1 MSRHL
6 ENSSKGF
13 KGVCLQEIENL
24 HQSVLLQEVLQA
36 FAPLE
41 EGVLIDCTLGLG
53 GHSKALLSQK
63 PHLKLIGIDKDKF
76 AQEIAKERLKAF
88 EGRYNLLSGG
98 FAKRFKEVLETHDKE
113 IKGVLVDLGV
123 SSLQLDD
130 DNRGFNFHSHALDMR
145 MDLESDLNAQKVINS
160 YPVVALEKIFRDYG
174 EIKEY
179 KKIAHKIAE
188 RRTKKPFKDAKD
200 LSDFLSSLSKNKK
213 IHPATLVFQAVRI
226 EVNRELEELKEFL
239 QCARN
244 LKGAILCVIS
254 FHSLEDSLVK
264 NAFKDYAKNCICDP
278 LSFKCACSN
287 NHALGEILTK
297 KPITPSPEEIKNN
310 RRSRSA
316 KMRIFQF
323 KP

>member
-1 MSRHL
+1 
-6 ENSSKGF
+6 
-13 KGVCLQEIENL
+13 
-24 HQSVLLQEVLQA
+24 
-36 FAPLE
+36 
-41 EGVLIDCTLGLG
+41 
-53 GHSKALLSQK
+53 
-63 PHLKLIGIDKDKF
+63 
-76 AQEIAKERLKAF
+76 
-88 EGRYNLLSGG
+88 
-98 FAKRFKEVLETHDKE
+98 
-113 IKGVLVDLGV
+113 
-123 SSLQLDD
+123 
-130 DNRGFNFHSHALDMR
+130 
-145 MDLESDLNAQKVINS
+145 MDLESELNAQKVINS
-160 YPVVALEKIFRDYG
+160 YPIVALEKIFRDYG

-188 RRTKKPFKDAKD
+188 RRAKKPFKNAKD
-200 LSDFLSSLSKNKK
+200 LSEFLSSFSKNKK

-226 EVNRELEELKEFL
+226 EVNSELEELKEFL

-254 FHSLEDSLVK
+254 FHSLEDALVK

-278 LSFKCACSN
+278 SSFKCACSN

-316 KMRIFQF
+316 KMRVFQF

>member
-1 MSRHL
+1 MQ
-6 ENSSKGF
+6 G
-13 KGVCLQEIENL
+13 IENL

-41 EGVLIDCTLGLG
+41 KGVLIDCTLGLG

-63 PHLKLIGIDKDKF
+63 PHLKLIGIDKDKH

-88 EGRYNLLSGG
+88 EGRYHILSGG
-98 FAKRFKEVLETHDKE
+98 FAKRFKEALETHGDE

-130 DNRGFNFHSHALDMR
+130 DDRGFNFHSSTLDMR
-145 MDLESDLNAQKVINS
+145 MDLESELNAQKVINS
-160 YPVVALEKIFRDYG
+160 YSVVALEKIFKDYG

-179 KKIAHKIAE
+179 KKIAHHIVE
-188 RRTKKPFKDAKD
+188 RRAKKPFKDAKD

-213 IHPATLVFQAVRI
+213 IHPATLVFQAIRI
-226 EVNRELEELKEFL
+226 EVNHELEELKEFL
-239 QCARN
+239 QDAKN

-254 FHSLEDSLVK
+254 FHSLEDALVK
-264 NAFKDYAKNCICDP
+264 NAFKDYAKNCICDA
-278 LSFKCACSN
+278 LSFKCTCSN

-297 KPITPSPEEIKNN
+297 KPITPSPEEIKRN

-316 KMRIFQF
+316 KMRVFQF

>member
-1 MSRHL
+1 MQ
-6 ENSSKGF
+6 G
-13 KGVCLQEIENL
+13 IENL

-41 EGVLIDCTLGLG
+41 KGVLIDCTLGLG

-63 PHLKLIGIDKDKF
+63 PHLKLIGIDKDKH

-88 EGRYNLLSGG
+88 EERYHILSGG
-98 FAKRFKEVLETHDKE
+98 FAKRFKEALEAHGDE

-130 DNRGFNFHSHALDMR
+130 DDRGFNFHSPALDMR
-145 MDLESDLNAQKVINS
+145 MDLESELNAQKVINS
-160 YPVVALEKIFRDYG
+160 YSVVALEKIFKDYG

-179 KKIAHKIAE
+179 KKIAHHIVE
-188 RRTKKPFKDAKD
+188 RRAKKPFKDAKD

-213 IHPATLVFQAVRI
+213 IHPATLVFQAIRI
-226 EVNRELEELKEFL
+226 EVNHELEELKEFL
-239 QCARN
+239 QDARN

-254 FHSLEDSLVK
+254 FHSLEDALVK
-264 NAFKDYAKNCICDP
+264 NAFKDYAKNCICDA
-278 LSFKCACSN
+278 LSFKCTCSN

-297 KPITPSPEEIKNN
+297 KPITPSPEEIKRN

-316 KMRIFQF
+316 KMRVFQF

>member
-1 MSRHL
+1 M
-6 ENSSKGF
+6 
-13 KGVCLQEIENL
+13 QEIESL

-41 EGVLIDCTLGLG
+41 KGVLIDCTLGLG
-53 GHSKALLSQK
+53 GHSKAILSQK

-88 EGRYNLLSGG
+88 EGRYNLLRGG

-130 DNRGFNFHSHALDMR
+130 DSRGFNFHSHALDMR
-145 MDLESDLNAQKVINS
+145 MDLEGDLNAQKIINS

-179 KKIAHKIAE
+179 KKIAHKITE
-188 RRTKKPFKDAKD
+188 RRAKKPFKDAKD

-226 EVNRELEELKEFL
+226 EVNSELEELKEFL

-254 FHSLEDSLVK
+254 FHSLEDALVK

-316 KMRIFQF
+316 KMRVFQF
-323 KP
+323 KS

>member
-1 MSRHL
+1 M
-6 ENSSKGF
+6 
-13 KGVCLQEIENL
+13 QEIENL

-53 GHSKALLSQK
+53 GHSKAILSQK

-98 FAKRFKEVLETHDKE
+98 FAKRFKEALETHDKE

-145 MDLESDLNAQKVINS
+145 MDLEGDLNAQKVINS
-160 YPVVALEKIFRDYG
+160 YPMVALEKIFRDYG

-188 RRTKKPFKDAKD
+188 RRAKKPFKDAKD

-213 IHPATLVFQAVRI
+213 SIQRLW
-226 EVNRELEELKEFL
+226 
-239 QCARN
+239 C
-244 LKGAILCVIS
+244 
-254 FHSLEDSLVK
+254 
-264 NAFKDYAKNCICDP
+264 
-278 LSFKCACSN
+278 
-287 NHALGEILTK
+287 
-297 KPITPSPEEIKNN
+297 
-310 RRSRSA
+310 
-316 KMRIFQF
+316 F
-323 KP
+323 KPFA

>member
-1 MSRHL
+1 M
-6 ENSSKGF
+6 
-13 KGVCLQEIENL
+13 QEIENL
-24 HQSVLLQEVLQA
+24 HKSVLLQEVLQA

-41 EGVLIDCTLGLG
+41 KGVFIDCTLGLG

-63 PHLKLIGIDKDKF
+63 PHLKLIGIDKDKH

-88 EGRYNLLSGG
+88 EGCYHILSGG
-98 FAKRFKEVLETHDKE
+98 FAKRFKEALETHGE
-113 IKGVLVDLGV
+113 QIKGVLVDLGV

-145 MDLESDLNAQKVINS
+145 MDLESELNAQKVINS
-160 YPVVALEKIFRDYG
+160 YCIVALEKIFKDYG
-174 EIKEY
+174 AIKEY
-179 KKIAHKIAE
+179 KKIAHHIVE
-188 RRTKKPFKDAKD
+188 RRAKKPFKDAKD

-213 IHPATLVFQAVRI
+213 IHPATLVFQAIRI

-239 QCARN
+239 QDAMK

-254 FHSLEDSLVK
+254 FHSLEDALVK
-264 NAFKDYAKNCICDP
+264 NAFKNYAKNCICDA
-278 LSFKCACSN
+278 LNFKCTCSN

-297 KPITPSPEEIKNN
+297 KPITPSLEEIKHN

-316 KMRIFQF
+316 KMRVFQF

>member
-1 MSRHL
+1 MQ
-6 ENSSKGF
+6 G
-13 KGVCLQEIENL
+13 IENL
-24 HQSVLLQEVLQA
+24 HQSVLLQEVLQV

-63 PHLKLIGIDKDKF
+63 SHLKLIGIDKDKH

-88 EGRYNLLSGG
+88 EGRYHILSGG
-98 FAKRFKEVLETHDKE
+98 FAKRFKEALETHGE
-113 IKGVLVDLGV
+113 QIKGVLVDLGV

-130 DNRGFNFHSHALDMR
+130 DDRGFNFHSPTLDMR
-145 MDLESDLNAQKVINS
+145 MDLESELNAQKVINS
-160 YPVVALEKIFRDYG
+160 YSVVALEKIFKDYG

-179 KKIAHKIAE
+179 KKIAHHIVE
-188 RRTKKPFKDAKD
+188 RRAKKPFKDAKD

-213 IHPATLVFQAVRI
+213 IHPATLVFQAIRI
-226 EVNRELEELKEFL
+226 EVNHELEELKAFL
-239 QCARN
+239 QDARN

-254 FHSLEDSLVK
+254 FHSLEDALVK
-264 NAFKDYAKNCICDP
+264 NAFKDYAKNCICDA
-278 LSFKCACSN
+278 LSFKCTCSN

-297 KPITPSPEEIKNN
+297 KPITPSPEEIKRN

-316 KMRIFQF
+316 KMRAFQF

>member
-1 MSRHL
+1 M
-6 ENSSKGF
+6 
-13 KGVCLQEIENL
+13 QEIEGL

-36 FAPLE
+36 FTPLE

-98 FAKRFKEVLETHDKE
+98 FAKRFKEALETHNKE

-130 DNRGFNFHSHALDMR
+130 DNRGFNFHSCTLDMR

-179 KKIAHKIAE
+179 KKIAHHIVE
-188 RRTKKPFKDAKD
+188 RRAKKPFKDAKD

-226 EVNRELEELKEFL
+226 EVNSELEELKEFL

-254 FHSLEDSLVK
+254 FHSLEDALVK
-264 NAFKDYAKNCICDP
+264 NAFKDYAKNCVCDP

-297 KPITPSPEEIKNN
+297 KPITPSPEEIKSN

-316 KMRIFQF
+316 KMRVFQF

>member
-1 MSRHL
+1 M
-6 ENSSKGF
+6 
-13 KGVCLQEIENL
+13 QEIENL

-98 FAKRFKEVLETHDKE
+98 FAKRFKEALETHKKEKE

-145 MDLESDLNAQKVINS
+145 MDLKGDLNAQKVINS

-188 RRTKKPFKDAKD
+188 RRAKKPFKDAKD

-316 KMRIFQF
+316 KMRVFQF

>member
-1 MSRHL
+1 M
-6 ENSSKGF
+6 
-13 KGVCLQEIENL
+13 QEIENL

-98 FAKRFKEVLETHDKE
+98 FAKRFKEALETHNKE

-130 DNRGFNFHSHALDMR
+130 DSRGFNFHSHALDMR

-179 KKIAHKIAE
+179 KKIAHKIVE
-188 RRTKKPFKDAKD
+188 RRAKKPFKDAKD

-254 FHSLEDSLVK
+254 FHSLEDALVK
-264 NAFKDYAKNCICDP
+264 NAFKDYAKNCVCDP

-316 KMRIFQF
+316 KMRVFQF
-323 KP
+323 KS

>member
-1 MSRHL
+1 M
-6 ENSSKGF
+6 
-13 KGVCLQEIENL
+13 QEIENL

-53 GHSKALLSQK
+53 GHSKAILSQK

-98 FAKRFKEVLETHDKE
+98 FAKRFKEALETHNKE

-130 DNRGFNFHSHALDMR
+130 DNRGFNFRSHTLDMR

-174 EIKEY
+174 EIKEH

-188 RRTKKPFKDAKD
+188 RRAKKPFKDAKD

-254 FHSLEDSLVK
+254 FHSLEDALVK

-316 KMRIFQF
+316 KMRVFQF

>member
-1 MSRHL
+1 MQ
-6 ENSSKGF
+6 G
-13 KGVCLQEIENL
+13 IENL

-41 EGVLIDCTLGLG
+41 KGVLIDCTLGLG

-63 PHLKLIGIDKDKF
+63 PHLKLIGIDKDKH

-88 EGRYNLLSGG
+88 EERYRILSGG
-98 FAKRFKEVLETHDKE
+98 FAKRFKEALETHGDE

-130 DNRGFNFHSHALDMR
+130 DDRGFNFHSLALDMR
-145 MDLESDLNAQKVINS
+145 MDLESELNAQKVINS
-160 YPVVALEKIFRDYG
+160 YSVVALEKIFKDYG

-179 KKIAHKIAE
+179 KKIAHHIVE
-188 RRTKKPFKDAKD
+188 RRAKKPFKDAKD

-213 IHPATLVFQAVRI
+213 IHPATLVFQAIRI
-226 EVNRELEELKEFL
+226 EVNHELEELKEFL
-239 QCARN
+239 QDARN

-254 FHSLEDSLVK
+254 FHSLEDALVK
-264 NAFKDYAKNCICDP
+264 NAFKDYAKNCICDA
-278 LSFKCACSN
+278 LSFKCTCSN

-297 KPITPSPEEIKNN
+297 KPITPSPEEIKRN

-316 KMRIFQF
+316 KMRVFQF

>member
-1 MSRHL
+1 MQ
-6 ENSSKGF
+6 G
-13 KGVCLQEIENL
+13 IESL

-41 EGVLIDCTLGLG
+41 KGVLIDCTLGLG

-63 PHLKLIGIDKDKF
+63 PHLKLIGIDKDKH

-88 EGRYNLLSGG
+88 EERYRILSGG
-98 FAKRFKEVLETHDKE
+98 FAKRFKEALETHGE
-113 IKGVLVDLGV
+113 QIKGVLVDLGV

-130 DNRGFNFHSHALDMR
+130 DDRGFNFHSPTLDMR
-145 MDLESDLNAQKVINS
+145 MDLESELNAQKVINS
-160 YPVVALEKIFRDYG
+160 YSVVALEKIFKDYG

-179 KKIAHKIAE
+179 KKIAHHIVE
-188 RRTKKPFKDAKD
+188 RRAKKPFKDAKD

-213 IHPATLVFQAVRI
+213 IHPATLVFQAIRI
-226 EVNRELEELKEFL
+226 EVNHELEELKEFL
-239 QCARN
+239 QDARN

-254 FHSLEDSLVK
+254 FHSLEDALVK
-264 NAFKDYAKNCICDP
+264 NAFKDYAKNCICDA
-278 LSFKCACSN
+278 LSFKCTCSN

-297 KPITPSPEEIKNN
+297 KPITPSPEEIKRN

-316 KMRIFQF
+316 KMRAFQF

>member
-1 MSRHL
+1 M
-6 ENSSKGF
+6 
-13 KGVCLQEIENL
+13 QEIENL

-41 EGVLIDCTLGLG
+41 EGILIDCTLGLG
-53 GHSKALLSQK
+53 GHSKAILSQK

-76 AQEIAKERLKAF
+76 AQEIAKERLKEF

-98 FAKRFKEVLETHDKE
+98 FAKRFKEALEIHGE
-113 IKGVLVDLGV
+113 RIKGVLVDLGV

-130 DNRGFNFHSHALDMR
+130 DNRGFNFRSHALDMR
-145 MDLESDLNAQKVINS
+145 MDLESELNAQKVINS

-188 RRTKKPFKDAKD
+188 RRAKKPFKDAKD
-200 LSDFLSSLSKNKK
+200 LSEFLSSLSKNKK

-226 EVNRELEELKEFL
+226 EVNSELEELKEFL
-239 QCARN
+239 QYARN

-254 FHSLEDSLVK
+254 FHSLEDGLVK

-278 LSFKCACSN
+278 SSFKCAC
-287 NHALGEILTK
+287 
-297 KPITPSPEEIKNN
+297 
-310 RRSRSA
+310 
-316 KMRIFQF
+316 
-323 KP
+323 

>member
-1 MSRHL
+1 M
-6 ENSSKGF
+6 
-13 KGVCLQEIENL
+13 QEIENL

-98 FAKRFKEVLETHDKE
+98 FAKRFKETLETHNKE

-130 DNRGFNFHSHALDMR
+130 DNRGFNFRSHTLDMR
-145 MDLESDLNAQKVINS
+145 MDLEGDLNAQKVINF

-188 RRTKKPFKDAKD
+188 RCAKKPFKDAKD

-316 KMRIFQF
+316 KMRVFQF

>member
-1 MSRHL
+1 M
-6 ENSSKGF
+6 
-13 KGVCLQEIENL
+13 QEIENL

-53 GHSKALLSQK
+53 GHSKAILSQK

-98 FAKRFKEVLETHDKE
+98 FAKRFKEALETHDKE

-130 DNRGFNFHSHALDMR
+130 DSRGFNFHSHALDMR
-145 MDLESDLNAQKVINS
+145 MDLESGLNAQKVINS

-179 KKIAHKIAE
+179 KKIAHKIVE
-188 RRTKKPFKDAKD
+188 RRAKKPFKDAKD
-200 LSDFLSSLSKNKK
+200 LSNFLSSLSKNKK

-239 QCARN
+239 QCARS

-316 KMRIFQF
+316 KMRVFQF

>member
-1 MSRHL
+1 M
-6 ENSSKGF
+6 
-13 KGVCLQEIENL
+13 QEIESL

-36 FAPLE
+36 FTPLE

-98 FAKRFKEVLETHDKE
+98 FAKRFKEALETHNKE

-130 DNRGFNFHSHALDMR
+130 DNRGFSFHSHTLDMR
-145 MDLESDLNAQKVINS
+145 MDLEGGLNAQKVINS

-188 RRTKKPFKDAKD
+188 RRAKKPFKDAKD
-200 LSDFLSSLSKNKK
+200 LSDFLSSFSKNKK

-226 EVNRELEELKEFL
+226 EVNSELEELKKFL

-254 FHSLEDSLVK
+254 FHSLEDALVK

-278 LSFKCACSN
+278 LSFKCTCSN

-316 KMRIFQF
+316 KMRVFQF

>member
-1 MSRHL
+1 M
-6 ENSSKGF
+6 
-13 KGVCLQEIENL
+13 QEIEGL

-36 FAPLE
+36 FTPLE

-98 FAKRFKEVLETHDKE
+98 FAKRFKEALETHNKE

-130 DNRGFNFHSHALDMR
+130 DNRGFNFHSCTLDMR

-179 KKIAHKIAE
+179 KKIAHHIVE
-188 RRTKKPFKDAKD
+188 RRAKKPFKDAKD
-200 LSDFLSSLSKNKK
+200 LSDFLSSFSKNKK

-226 EVNRELEELKEFL
+226 EVNSELEELKEFL

-254 FHSLEDSLVK
+254 FHSLEDKLVK

-278 LSFKCACSN
+278 SSFQCACSN

-316 KMRIFQF
+316 KMRVFQF

>member
-1 MSRHL
+1 MQ
-6 ENSSKGF
+6 G
-13 KGVCLQEIENL
+13 IENL

-41 EGVLIDCTLGLG
+41 KGILIDCTLGLG

-63 PHLKLIGIDKDKF
+63 PHLKLIGIDKDKH

-88 EGRYNLLSGG
+88 EGRYHILSGG
-98 FAKRFKEVLETHDKE
+98 FAKRFKEALETHGE
-113 IKGVLVDLGV
+113 QIKGVLVDLGV

-130 DNRGFNFHSHALDMR
+130 DDRGFNFHSLALDMR
-145 MDLESDLNAQKVINS
+145 MDLESELNAQKVINS
-160 YPVVALEKIFRDYG
+160 YSVVALEKIFKDYG

-179 KKIAHKIAE
+179 KKIAHHIVE
-188 RRTKKPFKDAKD
+188 RRAKKPFKDAKD

-213 IHPATLVFQAVRI
+213 IHPATLVFQAIRI
-226 EVNRELEELKEFL
+226 EVNHELEELKEFL
-239 QCARN
+239 QDARN

-254 FHSLEDSLVK
+254 FHSLEDALVK
-264 NAFKDYAKNCICDP
+264 NAFKDYAKNCICDA
-278 LSFKCACSN
+278 LSFKCTCSN

-297 KPITPSPEEIKNN
+297 KPITPSPEEIKRN

-316 KMRIFQF
+316 KMRVFQF

>member
-1 MSRHL
+1 M
-6 ENSSKGF
+6 
-13 KGVCLQEIENL
+13 QEIENL

-41 EGVLIDCTLGLG
+41 KGVLIDCTLGLG
-53 GHSKALLSQK
+53 GHSKAILSQK

-98 FAKRFKEVLETHDKE
+98 FAKRFKEALETHDKE
-113 IKGVLVDLGV
+113 VKGVLVDLGV

-130 DNRGFNFHSHALDMR
+130 DSRGFNFHSHALDMR
-145 MDLESDLNAQKVINS
+145 MDLESGLNAQKVINS
-160 YPVVALEKIFRDYG
+160 YPVVALEKIFKDYG

-179 KKIAHKIAE
+179 KKIAQKIAE
-188 RRTKKPFKDAKD
+188 RRAKKPFKDAKD

-226 EVNRELEELKEFL
+226 EVNSELEELKEFL

-254 FHSLEDSLVK
+254 FHSLEDALVK

-316 KMRIFQF
+316 KMRVFQF

>member
-1 MSRHL
+1 M
-6 ENSSKGF
+6 
-13 KGVCLQEIENL
+13 QEIENL

-41 EGVLIDCTLGLG
+41 KGVLIDCTLGLG
-53 GHSKALLSQK
+53 GHSKAILSQK

-98 FAKRFKEVLETHDKE
+98 FAKRFKEALETHDKE
-113 IKGVLVDLGV
+113 VKGVLVDLGV

-130 DNRGFNFHSHALDMR
+130 DSRGFNFHSHALDMR
-145 MDLESDLNAQKVINS
+145 MDLESGLNAQKVINS
-160 YPVVALEKIFRDYG
+160 YPVVALEKIFKDYG

-179 KKIAHKIAE
+179 KKIAQKIAE
-188 RRTKKPFKDAKD
+188 RRAKKPFKDAKD

-226 EVNRELEELKEFL
+226 EVNSELEELKEFL

-264 NAFKDYAKNCICDP
+264 NAFKDYAKNCVCDP

-316 KMRIFQF
+316 KMRVFQF

>member
-1 MSRHL
+1 M
-6 ENSSKGF
+6 
-13 KGVCLQEIENL
+13 QEIESL

-36 FAPLE
+36 FTPLE

-88 EGRYNLLSGG
+88 EGRYHLLSGG
-98 FAKRFKEVLETHDKE
+98 FAKRFKEALETHNKE
-113 IKGVLVDLGV
+113 IKGVLVDLGM

-130 DNRGFNFHSHALDMR
+130 DNRGFNFQSHALDMR

-160 YPVVALEKIFRDYG
+160 YSVVALEKIFRDYG

-179 KKIAHKIAE
+179 KKIAHHIVE
-188 RRTKKPFKDAKD
+188 RRAKKPFKDAKD

-226 EVNRELEELKEFL
+226 EVNSELEELKEFL
-239 QCARN
+239 QSARN

-254 FHSLEDSLVK
+254 FHSLEDALVK

-287 NHALGEILTK
+287 NHALGAILTK

-316 KMRIFQF
+316 KMRVFQF

>member
-1 MSRHL
+1 M
-6 ENSSKGF
+6 
-13 KGVCLQEIENL
+13 QEIESL

-36 FAPLE
+36 FTPLE

-76 AQEIAKERLKAF
+76 AQEIAKERLKEF

-98 FAKRFKEVLETHDKE
+98 FAKRFKEALEMYGDR

-160 YPVVALEKIFRDYG
+160 YPVIALEKIFRDYG

-188 RRTKKPFKDAKD
+188 RRAKKPFKDAKD
-200 LSDFLSSLSKNKK
+200 LSEFLSSFSKNKK

-226 EVNRELEELKEFL
+226 EVNSELEELKEFL

-254 FHSLEDSLVK
+254 FHSLEDALVK

-278 LSFKCACSN
+278 SSFKCTCSN
-287 NHALGEILTK
+287 NHALGAILTK

-316 KMRIFQF
+316 KMRVFQF

>member
-1 MSRHL
+1 MQ
-6 ENSSKGF
+6 G
-13 KGVCLQEIENL
+13 IENL

-41 EGVLIDCTLGLG
+41 KGVLIDCTLGLG

-63 PHLKLIGIDKDKF
+63 PHLKLIGIDKDKH

-88 EGRYNLLSGG
+88 EGRYHILSGG
-98 FAKRFKEVLETHDKE
+98 FAKRFKEALETHGE
-113 IKGVLVDLGV
+113 QIKGVLVDLGV

-130 DNRGFNFHSHALDMR
+130 DDRGFNFHSPTLDMR
-145 MDLESDLNAQKVINS
+145 MDLESELNAQKVINS
-160 YPVVALEKIFRDYG
+160 YSVVALEKIFKDYG

-179 KKIAHKIAE
+179 KKIAHHIVE
-188 RRTKKPFKDAKD
+188 RRAKKPFKDAKD

-213 IHPATLVFQAVRI
+213 IHPATLVFQAIRI
-226 EVNRELEELKEFL
+226 EVNHELEELKAFL
-239 QCARN
+239 QDARN

-254 FHSLEDSLVK
+254 FHSLEDALVK
-264 NAFKDYAKNCICDP
+264 NAFKDYAKNCICDA
-278 LSFKCACSN
+278 LSFKCTCSN

-297 KPITPSPEEIKNN
+297 KPITPSPEEIKRN

-316 KMRIFQF
+316 KMRAFQF

>member
-1 MSRHL
+1 M
-6 ENSSKGF
+6 
-13 KGVCLQEIENL
+13 QEIENL

-53 GHSKALLSQK
+53 GHSKAILSQK

-98 FAKRFKEVLETHDKE
+98 FAKRFKEALETHDKE

-130 DNRGFNFHSHALDMR
+130 DNRGFNFNSHALDMR
-145 MDLESDLNAQKVINS
+145 MDLEGDLNAQKVINS
-160 YPVVALEKIFRDYG
+160 YPVVALEKIFKNYG
-174 EIKEY
+174 GIKEY

-188 RRTKKPFKDAKD
+188 RRAKKPFKDAKD

-254 FHSLEDSLVK
+254 FHSLEDALVK

-316 KMRIFQF
+316 KMRVFQF

>member
-1 MSRHL
+1 M
-6 ENSSKGF
+6 
-13 KGVCLQEIENL
+13 QEIGGL

-36 FAPLE
+36 FTPLE

-98 FAKRFKEVLETHDKE
+98 FAKRFKEALEIHGDR

-130 DNRGFNFHSHALDMR
+130 DNRGFNFHSHTLDMR

-160 YPVVALEKIFRDYG
+160 YSVVALEKIFRDYG

-188 RRTKKPFKDAKD
+188 RRAKKPFKDAKD

-226 EVNRELEELKEFL
+226 EVNSELEELKEFL
-239 QCARN
+239 QYARN

-254 FHSLEDSLVK
+254 FHSLEDKLVK
-264 NAFKDYAKNCICDP
+264 NAFKDYAKNCVCDP

-287 NHALGEILTK
+287 NHALGAILTK

-316 KMRIFQF
+316 KMRVFQF

>member
-1 MSRHL
+1 M
-6 ENSSKGF
+6 
-13 KGVCLQEIENL
+13 QEIENL

-53 GHSKALLSQK
+53 GHSKAILSQK

-98 FAKRFKEVLETHDKE
+98 FAKRFKESLETHNKE

-130 DNRGFNFHSHALDMR
+130 DNRGFNFRSHTLDMR

-174 EIKEY
+174 EIKEH

-188 RRTKKPFKDAKD
+188 RRAKKPFKDAKD
-200 LSDFLSSLSKNKK
+200 LSDFLSSFSKNKK

-254 FHSLEDSLVK
+254 FHSLEDALVK

-316 KMRIFQF
+316 KMRVFQF